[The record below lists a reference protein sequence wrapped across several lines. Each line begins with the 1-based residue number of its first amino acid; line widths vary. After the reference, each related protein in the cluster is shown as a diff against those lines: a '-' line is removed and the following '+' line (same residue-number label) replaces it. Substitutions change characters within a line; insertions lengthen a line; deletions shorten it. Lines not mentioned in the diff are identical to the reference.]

1 MPTCKSQLC
10 TSLSNS
16 TSAAPTWQVEI
27 GQAGS
32 VYTTEIG
39 KYCDPELVVK
49 YSQHPTASQE
59 LGSEVVVRVKV
70 GLVFSG
76 DQGTDQVKEE
86 LGEHPNSQQGELK

>member
-1 MPTCKSQLC
+1 M
-10 TSLSNS
+10 
-16 TSAAPTWQVEI
+16 
-27 GQAGS
+27 GHGGS

-70 GLVFSG
+70 GLVFNG

-86 LGEHPNSQQGELK
+86 LGEHPNS